1 MKSGE
6 VTRPLDGAYNQKA
19 SIARI
24 GEATIPTPCSRKRQL
39 DLLVQQAKERF
50 LSGSFGDDRLTLVAA
65 GWAEFQGLATAP
77 SQAPDT
83 TITQDF
89 TATGAAMGCPSL
101 RMTRTKE
108 RAIVQHD
115 RRRGPLHSK
124 PRNCHGSFGRFREK
138 FDFAEAQRL
147 ARIKRR
153 FLNRLAVDEGAVR
166 GTAIADDELIAGQ
179 FNFAMRGRNRGVFDL
194 KIVFRS
200 AAQAVGAQLE
210 LNHAVQRYVG
220 LNQ

>member
-1 MKSGE
+1 M
-6 VTRPLDGAYNQKA
+6 
-19 SIARI
+19 
-24 GEATIPTPCSRKRQL
+24 
-39 DLLVQQAKERF
+39 QQAKERF

-65 GWAEFQGLATAP
+65 GWAEFQGFAAVP

-101 RMTRTKE
+101 RMTWTKK

-138 FDFAEAQRL
+138 FDFAETKGL
-147 ARIKRR
+147 ARIKRSL
-153 FLNRLAVDEGAVR
+153 LNRLAIDEGAVS
-166 GTAIADDELIAGQ
+166 GAAIAYDELIAGQ